1 MVHKSPY
8 LINNQQ
14 WQPVG
19 GVWRTSSANSDH
31 GRLLL
36 RYYREGRIKI
46 DTTPGDIW
54 TNYPELRLVNPYST
68 NWRRFI
74 KNVRSIANQEHTTMS
89 DSDSIE
95 SIPPRR
101 MPDVN
106 VPGSSRSHKSK
117 STSSHRPD
125 APGKGAPN
133 IIELL
138 GRRNI
143 DYRAYST
150 HIPTRVYDLEDEK
163 AHLIQYALFDNGGN
177 VSYYTDK
184 DKPNS
189 AVLQFDDPLGTEID
203 LIETLTKGHEAQD
216 CQYGQPDFNVSM
228 DKGSYMVCNIYLC
241 CALL

>member
-1 MVHKSPY
+1 M
-8 LINNQQ
+8 
-14 WQPVG
+14 
-19 GVWRTSSANSDH
+19 WRTSSANSDH

-46 DTTPGDIW
+46 DTPPGDIW

-74 KNVRSIANQEHTTMS
+74 NNVRSIANQEHTSMS

-95 SIPPRR
+95 SIPQRR

-106 VPGSSRSHKSK
+106 VHGSSHSRKSK
-117 STSSHRPD
+117 STSTSSHRPD
-125 APGKGAPN
+125 APGKDAPN
-133 IIELL
+133 IVELM
-138 GRRNI
+138 RRCNI

-150 HIPTRVYDLEDEK
+150 HIPTRVYTLEDEK
-163 AHLIQYALFDNGGN
+163 ANLIQYALFDNCGN

-184 DKPNS
+184 DNS
-189 AVLQFDDPLGTEID
+189 NRAILQFDDPLGTEEE

-216 CQYGQPDFNVSM
+216 CQYGQADFKVSM

-241 CALL
+241 CCALL